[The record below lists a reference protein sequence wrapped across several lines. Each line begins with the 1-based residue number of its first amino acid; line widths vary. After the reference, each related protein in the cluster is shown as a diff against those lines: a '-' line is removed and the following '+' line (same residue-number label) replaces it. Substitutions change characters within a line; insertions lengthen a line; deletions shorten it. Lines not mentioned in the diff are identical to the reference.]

1 MNQDNQM
8 VCSRVTL
15 TQVLEIVVHDNDV
28 GEDDDDNDDVNR
40 KKMVER
46 TRQGFCMRALYY

>member
-1 MNQDNQM
+1 M

-15 TQVLEIVVHDNDV
+15 TQVIEIVVHDDDV
-28 GEDDDDNDDVNR
+28 GEDDGDNDDVSR

-46 TRQGFCMRALYY
+46 TRQGFCMRALYYW